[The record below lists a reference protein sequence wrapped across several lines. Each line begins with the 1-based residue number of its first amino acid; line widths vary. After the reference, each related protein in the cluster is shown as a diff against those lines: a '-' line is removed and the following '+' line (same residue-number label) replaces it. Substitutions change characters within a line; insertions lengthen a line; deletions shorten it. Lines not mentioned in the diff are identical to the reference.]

1 MKRTGIAALCALFL
15 LLSACSPA
23 PAPEEV
29 PLPSTPPPGQIYLY
43 GESHAVQHILDR
55 ELELWSGYYNDQG
68 MRHLFVEAPYY
79 TAEFLNLWMQSDSDD
94 ILDALYQDW
103 EGSLSHDPG
112 VREFYVELKRQCPET
127 MFHGTDVGHQYSTT
141 GMRYLRYLWE
151 NGLGDSEQARLAQ
164 ENIDQGKYYYGHS
177 DDNYRENKMAENFIR
192 AFDALDGE
200 SIMGIYGSYHTIIDG
215 LDAAGT
221 VPRMANQLHE
231 VYGDT
236 LHTEDLTGTPLR
248 VDTITVGGKE
258 YQALYYGEQDTTGF
272 SKDYSS
278 REFWR
283 LEDAYN
289 DFKDNPKTGN
299 ILPYDNYPMP
309 VGEGQVFVI
318 DYTRPDGTVDRQY
331 QRTDGY
337 IWQGRPSADEFTLE

>member
-200 SIMGIYGSYHTIIDG
+200 SIMGIYGSYHTMIDG

-236 LHTEDLTGTPLR
+236 LHTEDLTGTPLEEI
-248 VDTITVGGKE
+248 V
-258 YQALYYGEQDTTGF
+258 
-272 SKDYSS
+272 KDA
-278 REFWR
+278 
-283 LEDAYN
+283 DVVAC
-289 DFKDNPKTGN
+289 
-299 ILPYDNYPMP
+299 
-309 VGEGQVFVI
+309 
-318 DYTRPDGTVDRQY
+318 RQY
-331 QRTDGY
+331 GLPLEGAARRERYDRWCRRHSPG
-337 IWQGRPSADEFTLE
+337 GR

>member
-68 MRHLFVEAPYY
+68 MRHLFVEDAYY
-79 TAEFLNLWMQSDSDD
+79 TAEFLTLWMQSDSDD
-94 ILDALYQDW
+94 ILDALYEDW
-103 EGSLSHDPG
+103 QGSLAHAPA
-112 VREFYVELKRQCPET
+112 VKEFYLELKRQCPET
-127 MFHGTDVGHQYSTT
+127 MFHGTDVGHQYNTT
-141 GMRYLRYLWE
+141 GSRYLEYLRE
-151 NGLGDSEQARLAQ
+151 NGLEESEQYQLA
-164 ENIDQGKYYYGHS
+164 EACIEQGRYYYEHS
-177 DDNYRENKMAENFIR
+177 GDIYRENKMVKNFIR
-192 AFDALDGE
+192 EFDKLDGE
-200 SIMGIYGSYHTIIDG
+200 SVMGIYGAAHTGIDALNFTG
-215 LDAAGT
+215 R
-221 VPRMANQLHE
+221 VPCMANQLHE
-231 VYGDT
+231 VYGDD
-236 LHTEDLTGTPLR
+236 LHTEDLTGIPLR
-248 VDTITVGGKE
+248 VDTIMVDGKE
-258 YQALYYGEQDTTGF
+258 YQAPYYGEQDTTGF

-337 IWQGRPSADEFTLE
+337 IWQGRPSAEEFTLE

>member
-1 MKRTGIAALCALFL
+1 MKRAGIAALCALFL

-103 EGSLSHDPG
+103 ERSLSHDPG

-200 SIMGIYGSYHTIIDG
+200 SVMGIYGAAHTGIDALNFTG
-215 LDAAGT
+215 R
-221 VPRMANQLHE
+221 VPCMANQLHE

-236 LHTEDLTGTPLR
+236 LHTEDLTGIPLR
-248 VDTITVGGKE
+248 VDTIMVDGKE
-258 YQALYYGEQDTTGF
+258 YQATYYGEWDIANF
-272 SKDYSS
+272 STVYRS

-283 LEDAYN
+283 LEDAYD

-299 ILPYDNYPMP
+299 ILPYDNYPMS
-309 VGEGQVFVI
+309 VEEGQVFII
-318 DYTRPDGTVDRQY
+318 DYTRPDGTVYRMY
-331 QRTDGY
+331 LRSDGY
-337 IWQGRPSADEFTLE
+337 VWDGEPSTQEFTLE